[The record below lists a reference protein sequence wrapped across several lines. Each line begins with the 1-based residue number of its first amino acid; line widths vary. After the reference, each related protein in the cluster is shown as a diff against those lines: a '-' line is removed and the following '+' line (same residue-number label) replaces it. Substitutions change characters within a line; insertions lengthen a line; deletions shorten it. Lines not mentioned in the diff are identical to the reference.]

1 MGSLVLGILGFGFL
15 CFGVGFAVVP
25 EGMGAFV
32 GLEMPTPAARADV
45 RAIYGGL
52 EVGVGAFLLACAR
65 RREWLLPGLVAAGYA
80 FGFVA
85 ACRLGGVMRDGA
97 TDALTL
103 GAFAVEVGAAALA
116 AYAYRSERVAAV

>member
-1 MGSLVLGILGFGFL
+1 MGLLVLGILGFGFL

-32 GLEMPTPAARADV
+32 GLEMPTPTATADV

-52 EVGVGAFLLACAR
+52 EIGLGVFLIACAR
-65 RREWLLPGLVAAGYA
+65 RPEWLRPGLLAAGYA
-80 FGFVA
+80 FGFIA
-85 ACRLGGVMRDGA
+85 AARLGGIMRDGA

-103 GAFAVEVGAAALA
+103 GAFALEAGAAALS
-116 AYAYRSERVAAV
+116 AYAYRSEAVGA